1 MNANV
6 DYLLEA
12 LARYEAINNERSFV
26 AMAVSGLLLKGIFGE
41 DWARKRLILNDK
53 PDPWMLNGNDAWL
66 VLLRHNLRRMFFLYR
81 VAQ

>member
-1 MNANV
+1 MNAYV

-26 AMAVSGLLLKGIFGE
+26 AMAVSGLFLSQIFGE

-53 PDPWMLNGNDAWL
+53 PDPWMLNEPC
-66 VLLRHNLRRMFFLYR
+66 
-81 VAQ
+81 